1 MDPTLPD
8 HRAITVPVPTADIT
22 AEVQNQGLEAA
33 AISHFVVQYGIQKYV
48 MPNASMLKFA

>member
-8 HRAITVPVPTADIT
+8 HRAITVPVPTADII

-33 AISHFVVQYGIQKYV
+33 AISHFVVQYDPEIRYAECKHANV
-48 MPNASMLKFA
+48 